1 VNRRPVIRNAGMTIM
16 QVVVSSVILFFLYRY
31 LLDTLGVAKLGVW
44 SVVMATASASRMS
57 ELGISG
63 SVVKFV
69 AKYRAH
75 SDVLSVSEVV
85 QTAAISTAVLLSVM
99 LGLLYPIFSWLLK
112 FLIPASDIAEGLA
125 ILPYTL
131 ISLWCIALA
140 GVFLSG
146 LEGCQRIDLRSWI
159 LMGSSIIYLFLT
171 VILVPEFGL
180 IGLAFGQVLQAGI
193 VLTISWILLRH
204 ELKILPSIPSRW
216 SKRLFKEMIGYGANF
231 QIVSIVGMMF
241 EPVTKGLLSRY
252 GGLAMVGY
260 YEMASRMVLQ
270 FRIIIVSANQVL
282 VPVIAA
288 LQETAPDRIRII
300 YRESYRLI
308 VYLSLPLFSGLV
320 AANPVISE
328 LWIGAYENTFV
339 LFAMVLTVAWLL
351 NILISPAYFANLGT
365 GHLFW
370 NTVGHVVIGVLNL
383 TLGAVLGVF
392 YGGIGVVCGWAAA
405 LVVGSGFILL
415 SYHARYGIPLGDLL
429 PEESRSLCLACG
441 IGAAI
446 ALLFYYRQWFSPLGS
461 ASGVMIYAFIVL
473 PFCWFHPMKGRLV
486 LWLKTSH

>member
-1 VNRRPVIRNAGMTIM
+1 MTIM

-31 LLDTLGVAKLGVW
+31 LLYTIGVAKLGVW

-75 SDVLSVSEVV
+75 SDVRSVSEVV

-112 FLIPASDIAEGLA
+112 FVIPASDIAEGLA

-193 VLTISWILLRH
+193 ALTISWILLRR

-339 LFAMVLTVAWLL
+339 LFAMV
-351 NILISPAYFANLGT
+351 SPDRGLVTQYFDKPC
-365 GHLFW
+365 LFRQFR
-370 NTVGHVVIGVLNL
+370 NRSLVLE
-383 TLGAVLGVF
+383 
-392 YGGIGVVCGWAAA
+392 YGGSCGDRCPEPDIGRGFGSLLRGDRRC
-405 LVVGSGFILL
+405 LRMGSGVGCRQRFHSSVVSCPIW
-415 SYHARYGIPLGDLL
+415 Y
-429 PEESRSLCLACG
+429 SL
-441 IGAAI
+441 
-446 ALLFYYRQWFSPLGS
+446 RGS
-461 ASGVMIYAFIVL
+461 S
-473 PFCWFHPMKGRLV
+473 
-486 LWLKTSH
+486 S